1 MGCDRKAKSTA
12 KRTRGLVAEAT
23 EVTSEPKRTRY
34 SAGTKKPAHGTPGPP
49 RPKNERISHK
59 ATPAYR
65 ASKRLTPASDTSE
78 IQRAYERASDT
89 SERAIRASERAG
101 DRMQHA
107 GEVMAG

>member
-1 MGCDRKAKSTA
+1 MGCDREAKSTA
-12 KRTRGLVAEAT
+12 KRTRGGYGRHERTEADAVQRGHEEACPWDTGTAET
-23 EVTSEPKRTRY
+23 EERTY
-34 SAGTKKPAHGTPGPP
+34 QPQ
-49 RPKNERISHK
+49 